1 MNFSSK
7 KDILFL
13 TLAGFFI
20 TNALVAEMI
29 GGKLIQIG
37 PFTQSIGILPW
48 PIVFLATDITNEYFG
63 KRGVRTITFITV
75 GLISYTFLLLWMGMQ
90 IPAVGFSPISNEAFD
105 MVFGTGMYM
114 IVGSVLAFLVSQLT
128 DVFVFWVIR
137 NRTGK
142 GMIWLR
148 ATGSTVV
155 AQLIDTFIVQFVAF
169 VIPGVWTLTE
179 FFKNASFGYVFKL
192 VVALSLI
199 PLIYLAHFLI
209 DRYLGESEADKLAVQ
224 TAERELS
231 EGESTSE

>member
-1 MNFSSK
+1 MNFQSK

-13 TLAGFFI
+13 TLSGFFI

-63 KRGVRTITFITV
+63 KKGVRTITFITV
-75 GLISYTFLLLWMGMQ
+75 GLISYTFLLLLLAMQ
-90 IPAVGFSPISNEAFD
+90 IPAVAFSPISQEAFR

-114 IVGSVLAFLVSQLT
+114 IVGSVLAFLASQLT

-169 VIPGVWTLTE
+169 VIPGVWTMNE
-179 FFKNASFGYVFKL
+179 FLKNASFGYVFKL
-192 VVALSLI
+192 LVALALI
-199 PLIYLAHFLI
+199 PFIYLVHYLV
-209 DRYLGESEADKLAVQ
+209 DRYLGENEAEKLTVQ

-231 EGESTSE
+231 DKETI